1 MLKAWHAGE
10 SAALDRL
17 VPLVYEE
24 LHRAAQRYMRRENS
38 GNTLQTTA
46 LINEVYLRL
55 VDLPGVSWLATYK
68 RCDEALQE
76 DRKTMELDRNATH
89 LGMIHER
96 MARCYDSK
104 GMEKE
109 SLEEWVKARTAYG
122 ATPREIEEFKKA
134 FAESGY
140 KGALRKDLQRLQ
152 ADWDKG
158 HWHLNALRIAQMY
171 GELGDDQAFEWL
183 DKAIQLR
190 STALF
195 WLYDGDNALRK
206 DPRFADV
213 KHKMGVDY
221 LR

>member
-1 MLKAWHAGE
+1 
-10 SAALDRL
+10 
-17 VPLVYEE
+17 
-24 LHRAAQRYMRRENS
+24 MRRENS